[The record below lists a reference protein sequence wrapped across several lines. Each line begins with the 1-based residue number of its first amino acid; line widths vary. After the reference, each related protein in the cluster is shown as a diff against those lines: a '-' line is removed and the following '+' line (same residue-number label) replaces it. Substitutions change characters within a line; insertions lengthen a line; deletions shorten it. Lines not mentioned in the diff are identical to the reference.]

1 LANDSAAGVD
11 GQTFEAVEEYGEE
24 RWLRELQKS
33 LSESR
38 MRESRTSGSMSGVE
52 ETDRGCDSAR
62 GANESKS
69 LAAGAD
75 KSRAEPH
82 LPPTLLY
89 RLQGLGAE
97 VK

>member
-1 LANDSAAGVD
+1 ML
-11 GQTFEAVEEYGEE
+11 
-24 RWLRELQKS
+24 LQKS

-38 MRESRTSGSMSGVE
+38 MLESRTSGSMSGVE

-75 KSRAEPH
+75 NPERNRASRR
-82 LPPTLLY
+82 LY
-89 RLQGLGAE
+89 SMISASS
-97 VK
+97 VSD